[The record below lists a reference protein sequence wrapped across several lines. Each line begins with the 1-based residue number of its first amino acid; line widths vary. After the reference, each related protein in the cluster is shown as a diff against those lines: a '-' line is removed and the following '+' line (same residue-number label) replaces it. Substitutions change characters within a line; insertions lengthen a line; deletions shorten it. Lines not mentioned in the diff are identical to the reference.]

1 MLHVPRPQRPLPPLV
16 REPHNLVWNWERFGL
31 IAGEFPPLFKRHWR
45 EIALNQ
51 DKVPLEPDWNGYLK
65 LDVSGILR
73 VLTVRANGLLVGYH
87 FVLVFPHLH
96 YASTLWAQSDMFWLD
111 PAYRT
116 GWTGY
121 RLLKLVRDTLK
132 ENGVKVHAINI
143 KLHVE
148 AERGTLGV
156 LFKRLGYKPVETVF
170 SQFLG

>member
-1 MLHVPRPQRPLPPLV
+1 M
-16 REPHNLVWNWERFGL
+16 
-31 IAGEFPPLFKRHWR
+31 FKRHWR

-51 DKVPLEPDWNGYLK
+51 DKVPLEPNWDGYLK
-65 LDVSGILR
+65 LDVGGILR

-96 YASTLWAQSDMFWLD
+96 YASTLSAQTDIFWLD

-121 RLLKLVRDTLK
+121 KLLKLVRDTLK
-132 ENGVKVHAINI
+132 ENGVKLHAINI

-148 AERGTLGV
+148 AERGTLAV
-156 LFKRLGYKPVETVF
+156 LFKRLGYKSIETVF